1 MTAANQP
8 QEILRAKINLETS
21 QIAWKELLRFFASG
35 TVIAVSPELDLVEVA
50 TQISEDHKAQIEQ
63 WMSENKIGKV
73 SDEQARAWFES
84 DAMVWSAV
92 VKPWILVQQR
102 TN

>member
-1 MTAANQP
+1 MTEDSHP

-35 TVIAVSPELDLVEVA
+35 TVVAVSPELDLVEVA
-50 TQISEDHKAQIEQ
+50 TRISDDHKEQVEQ
-63 WMSENKIGKV
+63 WLSANKIGKV
-73 SDEQARAWFES
+73 SDDQARIWLEN
-84 DAMVWSAV
+84 DALLWSVV

>member
-1 MTAANQP
+1 MTAASQP

-35 TVIAVSPELDLVEVA
+35 TVIAVSPELDLVDVA
-50 TQISEDHKAQIEQ
+50 IHISEDRKEQVEQ
-63 WMSENKIGKV
+63 WLSANKLGKV
-73 SDEQARAWFES
+73 SDDQARTWLES
-84 DAMVWSAV
+84 DAMVWSV
-92 VKPWILVQQR
+92 VVRPWILVQQR

>member
-1 MTAANQP
+1 MTAASHP

-50 TQISEDHKAQIEQ
+50 TRISVDDTVQVEQ
-63 WMSENKIGKV
+63 WMSTGRLGKV
-73 SDEQARAWFES
+73 SDEQARTWLEN
-84 DAMVWSAV
+84 DALVWSVV
-92 VKPWILVQQR
+92 VKPWVLVQQR